1 MAENAPLGTAPA
13 APGITRPTP
22 GRRRAP
28 RVVRAGTPVSQG
40 VRSVLTAARLLERP
54 RTRALLIDDEAGSGS
69 ETTAHDI
76 EKLSVSVRT
85 HRRSPPAPRPASHAG
100 RAPPCARMRD
110 LATIESPGGAAQPAL
125 ARGADG
131 AVPVLCRL
139 DIICARWV
147 LCGRAASVRPP
158 HHRPRESI
166 WVAEAGRRLA
176 AQQVWHRDGALWH
189 HFSSSL
195 TAVSGTSQYRCHS
208 VPRSGP
214 ACPCWGCD
222 LTEGP
227 SGGGEA
233 VSACSRLSRGCLN
246 PCALVVW

>member
-1 MAENAPLGTAPA
+1 M
-13 APGITRPTP
+13 
-22 GRRRAP
+22 
-28 RVVRAGTPVSQG
+28 
-40 VRSVLTAARLLERP
+40 
-54 RTRALLIDDEAGSGS
+54 DDEAGSGS

-131 AVPVLCRL
+131 AGAGAVQAGHHL
-139 DIICARWV
+139 ARWV

-189 HFSSSL
+189 HFSFSL
-195 TAVSGTSQYRCHS
+195 TAVCGTGQYLCRS

-214 ACPCWGCD
+214 ACHCWGCD
-222 LTEGP
+222 HTEDP
-227 SGGGEA
+227 SGGLGGCQRVFSA
-233 VSACSRLSRGCLN
+233 LLWVPQYTCFGALATLSPCVSMSLAIVFSDVL
-246 PCALVVW
+246 ALVPLSGHPVTS

>member
-1 MAENAPLGTAPA
+1 MFGLASAVSRAHKWSS
-13 APGITRPTP
+13 TP
-22 GRRRAP
+22 STTQIVGSKAL
-28 RVVRAGTPVSQG
+28 V
-40 VRSVLTAARLLERP
+40 
-54 RTRALLIDDEAGSGS
+54 ALLNQRW
-69 ETTAHDI
+69 HMV
-76 EKLSVSVRT
+76 LMV
-85 HRRSPPAPRPASHAG
+85 
-100 RAPPCARMRD
+100 
-110 LATIESPGGAAQPAL
+110 L
-125 ARGADG
+125 
-131 AVPVLCRL
+131 VPVLCRL

-166 WVAEAGRRLA
+166 WAAEAGRWLA
-176 AQQVWHRDGALWH
+176 TQQVWHRDGALWH

>member
-1 MAENAPLGTAPA
+1 M
-13 APGITRPTP
+13 
-22 GRRRAP
+22 
-28 RVVRAGTPVSQG
+28 
-40 VRSVLTAARLLERP
+40 ERP

-110 LATIESPGGAAQPAL
+110 LATIKSPGGAAQPAL

-214 ACPCWGCD
+214 ACHCWGCD
-222 LTEGP
+222 HTEDP
-227 SGGGEA
+227 SGGWVA
-233 VSACSRLSRGCLN
+233 ASVCSRLSCGCLN
-246 PCALVVW
+246 PRALVPWRPSRLASQCLSP